1 MPSKVRNTHDSY
13 VSSAGP
19 TGAERPAFDDPDVEA
34 HWRRE
39 TIVVTGTATGMG
51 RATVDK
57 FAAEGWNVVAAVR
70 KRSDLE
76 THSDLPRV
84 KTLLLDVDDETAA
97 EPFAQLAQEQ
107 FGRVDVLVNN
117 AGYYQMGPL
126 EGTSMDQVHRQY
138 QTNVFG
144 LLALTKA
151 FLPSFRAQHAGTVVN
166 IASITGDQGYPYNSV
181 YASSKAAVA
190 TLSEALSIELAE
202 FGVVVRAVQPGPPAP
217 PNFTKIDQG
226 DSIPEAYRAGIA
238 DFFAGNSPTGS
249 DPSVT
254 AEVIYRA
261 AVDPDPTTV
270 RYYSGPD
277 AVSIPRGKRILG
289 AEAYWQEFRNAV
301 LGHPSDLW
309 NTLMS
314 KPGTTPID
322 MEL

>member
-1 MPSKVRNTHDSY
+1 MRQL
-13 VSSAGP
+13 
-19 TGAERPAFDDPDVEA
+19 DPQSRKHWEA
-34 HWRRE
+34 HMPK
-39 TIVVTGTATGMG
+39 TIVVTGTATGIG
-51 RATVDK
+51 RATINK
-57 FAAEGWNVVAAVR
+57 FAAEGWNVVATVR
-70 KRSDLE
+70 KESDLE
-76 THSDLPRV
+76 THSDLPSV

-97 EPFAQLAQEQ
+97 GPFAQLAQEQ

-151 FLPSFRAQHAGTVVN
+151 FLPYFRAQRAGIVIN

-190 TLSEALSIELAE
+190 VLSESLSIELAE
-202 FGVVVRAVQPGPPAP
+202 FGVVVRAILPGLHATRI
-217 PNFTKIDQG
+217 FTKIDQG
-226 DSIPEAYRAGIA
+226 DSIPGAYRAGINH
-238 DFFAGNSPTGS
+238 FFAGNSPTGS
-249 DPSVT
+249 EPSVT

-289 AEAYWQEFRNAV
+289 AEGYWQEFRNAV
-301 LGHPSDLW
+301 LGYPSDLW
-309 NTLMS
+309 NTLIS
-314 KPGTTPID
+314 KPGTTPV
-322 MEL
+322 ETEV

>member
-1 MPSKVRNTHDSY
+1 MPN
-13 VSSAGP
+13 
-19 TGAERPAFDDPDVEA
+19 
-34 HWRRE
+34 

-51 RATVDK
+51 RATVNK
-57 FAAEGWNVVAAVR
+57 FAAEGWNVVATVR
-70 KRSDLE
+70 KESDLK
-76 THSDLPRV
+76 THCGLENV
-84 KTLLLDVDDETAA
+84 ETLLLDVDDEAA
-97 EPFAQLAQEQ
+97 AAPFAELAREQ

-138 QTNVFG
+138 QTNVFS

-151 FLPSFRAQHAGTVVN
+151 FLPTFRAQGGGTVIN

-190 TLSEALSIELAE
+190 VLSESLSIDLAE
-202 FGVVVRAVQPGPPAP
+202 FGVVVRAILPGQHATRI
-217 PNFTKIDQG
+217 FTKIDQG
-226 DSIPEAYRAGIA
+226 DSIPDAYRAGITQ
-238 DFFAGNSPTGS
+238 FFAANSPTGS
-249 DPSVT
+249 EPSVT
-254 AEVIYRA
+254 ADVIYRA
-261 AVDPDPTTV
+261 VIDPDPTTV

-301 LGHPSDLW
+301 VGQPSDLW

-314 KPGTTPID
+314 KPGTTPVE